1 MISTTR
7 HILCIVIVGAVVLF
21 SNLGGPRLWDRDE
34 PRNAGCTREM
44 LARGDWITPVF
55 DGELRTHKPILLYWL
70 MMTAYTLF
78 GVNEFAARFWSATS
92 AIGTALLTYGIGR
105 RMFSSTV
112 GLWAAVIL
120 VTTLM
125 FDVAARAATP
135 DALLMFWTTAAIAVY
150 VWGTHIPLPQ
160 CHDDTVAGV
169 PGRLFPIWPV
179 AALMYG
185 CMGMAALAKGP
196 VGVVLPTAVIGMY
209 LLIQR
214 LPPRLVAAP
223 RHDALSVLVRVQ
235 SLLRPFAPQHFLR
248 TCWSMRPLTAL
259 AVVLVVALPWYG
271 AVAWRTEGQWVR
283 GFLMD
288 HNIGRAAQSL
298 EGHGGSV
305 LYYPLALLVGFFPWS
320 VFAIPTALEIVH
332 RLRSQATDRTAHV
345 LALSW
350 LGVYVGLFSIAQTKL
365 PSYITPSYPAVA
377 LLVANFIA
385 AWSAGTSHVASMW
398 PRAAF
403 AFLGIVGL
411 IVVVAIPVAATRYLP
426 GEQWLGG
433 LGLVPLLSAGVGLV
447 LIRRN
452 ARTQAAVVFA
462 AGAVAFATG
471 TFAIGAARVD
481 SHQKFDTFVQVLR
494 QRSPHPQI
502 GTLGVAE
509 PSWVFYTGR
518 PLDRLFVPETLSD
531 MPRTGD
537 VGTAA
542 KGRLAAQTV
551 VERVAL
557 SESKPGSLRDHERAV
572 CEVHRRSPRRLRSAR
587 PDSLFSPA
595 RHAAVARRQND
606 GRTGS
611 RRKASGSRPPA
622 PGRRP
627 DTLSKIP
634 RPGRTSNSGTSKGGR
649 DERRWCEVVACARLA
664 AEHRTAEHPTSND
677 KA

>member
-1 MISTTR
+1 MRLTSSPPRVQVAAMLSTTR
-7 HILCIVIVGAVVLF
+7 HILLIVIVGVVVLF

-70 MMTAYTLF
+70 MMTAYSLF

-105 RMFSSTV
+105 RMFSSAV

-120 VTTLM
+120 MTTLM

-135 DALLMFWTTAAIAVY
+135 DAILMFWSTAAIAVY
-150 VWGTHIPLPQ
+150 VGGTRISLRPR
-160 CHDDTVAGV
+160 HDGTAVAV
-169 PGRLFPIWPV
+169 PGRLFPTWPV

-214 LPPRLVAAP
+214 LPSRLVAAP
-223 RHDALSVLVRVQ
+223 RHDAISLLVRVR
-235 SLLRPFAPQHFLR
+235 SLLRPFAPRHFLG
-248 TCWSMRPLTAL
+248 TCWSMRPVTAL
-259 AVVLVVALPWYG
+259 IVLSVVALPWYG
-271 AVAWRTEGQWVR
+271 VVAWRTEGQWVR
-283 GFLMD
+283 GFVMD
-288 HNIGRAAQSL
+288 HNVGRAAQSL
-298 EGHGGSV
+298 EGHSGSV

-332 RLRSQATDRTAHV
+332 RLRSQATDRAAHV

-377 LLVANFIA
+377 LLVAHFIA
-385 AWSAGTSHVASMW
+385 AWSAGASRVASVW
-398 PRAAF
+398 CRAAF
-403 AFLGIVGL
+403 ACLGIVGV
-411 IVVVAIPVAATRYLP
+411 IVLVAIPVAATRYLP
-426 GEQWLGG
+426 GEQWLAG

-447 LIRRN
+447 LIRRD

-462 AGAVAFATG
+462 AGAIALATG
-471 TFAIGAARVD
+471 MFTVGAARVD
-481 SHQKFDTFVQVLR
+481 SHQTFDTFVQVFR
-494 QRSPHPQI
+494 QRSPRPRI

-518 PLDRLFVPETLSD
+518 PMDRLVVPETLSD
-531 MPRTGD
+531 MPRERVMSGTPPKGD
-537 VGTAA
+537 WQPKPSWNAWDYLSQSPDHYAITSAQYLKSIGGLPSDVEVLARTPYFLQDDMLLL
-542 KGRLAAQTV
+542 LAARASVAQT
-551 VERVAL
+551 
-557 SESKPGSLRDHERAV
+557 
-572 CEVHRRSPRRLRSAR
+572 
-587 PDSLFSPA
+587 
-595 RHAAVARRQND
+595 
-606 GRTGS
+606 TGS
-611 RRKASGSRPPA
+611 GPEAGH
-622 PGRRP
+622 
-627 DTLSKIP
+627 
-634 RPGRTSNSGTSKGGR
+634 
-649 DERRWCEVVACARLA
+649 
-664 AEHRTAEHPTSND
+664 AE
-677 KA
+677 

>member
-1 MISTTR
+1 
-7 HILCIVIVGAVVLF
+7 
-21 SNLGGPRLWDRDE
+21 
-34 PRNAGCTREM
+34 
-44 LARGDWITPVF
+44 
-55 DGELRTHKPILLYWL
+55 
-70 MMTAYTLF
+70 
-78 GVNEFAARFWSATS
+78 
-92 AIGTALLTYGIGR
+92 
-105 RMFSSTV
+105 
-112 GLWAAVIL
+112 
-120 VTTLM
+120 
-125 FDVAARAATP
+125 
-135 DALLMFWTTAAIAVY
+135 
-150 VWGTHIPLPQ
+150 
-160 CHDDTVAGV
+160 
-169 PGRLFPIWPV
+169 
-179 AALMYG
+179 
-185 CMGMAALAKGP
+185 
-196 VGVVLPTAVIGMY
+196 
-209 LLIQR
+209 
-214 LPPRLVAAP
+214 
-223 RHDALSVLVRVQ
+223 
-235 SLLRPFAPQHFLR
+235 
-248 TCWSMRPLTAL
+248 
-259 AVVLVVALPWYG
+259 
-271 AVAWRTEGQWVR
+271 
-283 GFLMD
+283 MD
-288 HNIGRAAQSL
+288 HNVGRAAQSL

-403 AFLGIVGL
+403 ACLGIVGL

-447 LIRRN
+447 LIRRD

-531 MPRTGD
+531 MPRERVMLGPPPKGDWQPKPSWNVWHYLSQSPDHYAITSEQYVKSIGGLRGD
-537 VGTAA
+537 VEVLARTPYFLQHDTLLLLAA
-542 KGRLAAQTV
+542 RTTVAQAPGGRLQ
-551 VERVAL
+551 
-557 SESKPGSLRDHERAV
+557 
-572 CEVHRRSPRRLRSAR
+572 
-587 PDSLFSPA
+587 
-595 RHAAVARRQND
+595 
-606 GRTGS
+606 
-611 RRKASGSRPPA
+611 A
-622 PGRRP
+622 PG
-627 DTLSKIP
+627 P
-634 RPGRTSNSGTSKGGR
+634 RLQAGGETR
-649 DERRWCEVVACARLA
+649 
-664 AEHRTAEHPTSND
+664 
-677 KA
+677 

>member
-259 AVVLVVALPWYG
+259 TVVLVVALPWYG
-271 AVAWRTEGQWVR
+271 AVAWRTEGQWV
-283 GFLMD
+283 
-288 HNIGRAAQSL
+288 A
-298 EGHGGSV
+298 
-305 LYYPLALLVGFFPWS
+305 
-320 VFAIPTALEIVH
+320 
-332 RLRSQATDRTAHV
+332 
-345 LALSW
+345 
-350 LGVYVGLFSIAQTKL
+350 
-365 PSYITPSYPAVA
+365 
-377 LLVANFIA
+377 
-385 AWSAGTSHVASMW
+385 
-398 PRAAF
+398 
-403 AFLGIVGL
+403 
-411 IVVVAIPVAATRYLP
+411 
-426 GEQWLGG
+426 
-433 LGLVPLLSAGVGLV
+433 
-447 LIRRN
+447 
-452 ARTQAAVVFA
+452 
-462 AGAVAFATG
+462 
-471 TFAIGAARVD
+471 D
-481 SHQKFDTFVQVLR
+481 S
-494 QRSPHPQI
+494 
-502 GTLGVAE
+502 
-509 PSWVFYTGR
+509 
-518 PLDRLFVPETLSD
+518 
-531 MPRTGD
+531 
-537 VGTAA
+537 
-542 KGRLAAQTV
+542 
-551 VERVAL
+551 
-557 SESKPGSLRDHERAV
+557 
-572 CEVHRRSPRRLRSAR
+572 
-587 PDSLFSPA
+587 
-595 RHAAVARRQND
+595 
-606 GRTGS
+606 
-611 RRKASGSRPPA
+611 
-622 PGRRP
+622 
-627 DTLSKIP
+627 
-634 RPGRTSNSGTSKGGR
+634 
-649 DERRWCEVVACARLA
+649 
-664 AEHRTAEHPTSND
+664 
-677 KA
+677 